1 MNICVIYSKKIYFL
15 SVHINKFA
23 EGKCQRAHLPVL
35 LDSFVFEKCEL
46 THLQMASMWPTMF
59 NQPNSV
65 YSISY
70 YIIIYSRKNVYFFF
84 ILYYFLFKKMFIY
97 FQMIV
102 YVFCVLMKYFFSL
115 LEEELSQLARGYR
128 FIDLQQILYLV
139 VFNILDQ
146 KAS

>member
-1 MNICVIYSKKIYFL
+1 MNICVIYSKKIYSL
-15 SVHINKFA
+15 SVLLNKFA
-23 EGKCQRAHLPVL
+23 EGKCKRAPHPVL
-35 LDSFVFEKCEL
+35 LDTFAFGKCEL
-46 THLQMASMWPTMF
+46 MHLQMASMRPTMF
-59 NQPNSV
+59 NQPKSV

-128 FIDLQQILYLV
+128 FIDLQ
-139 VFNILDQ
+139 
-146 KAS
+146 